1 MIPAQSAGLITPQT
15 APSPALMGEQPK
27 PYKKGEFE
35 KLFAQKIFGSHLFLQ
50 NQKVVFTPLK
60 QWAAVKAARA
70 KVGKVPLSCI
80 LECLDSEGRTYFTTN
95 G

>member
-1 MIPAQSAGLITPQT
+1 MFSVFFLTFAFC
-15 APSPALMGEQPK
+15 ALRLPK
-27 PYKKGEFE
+27 KV
-35 KLFAQKIFGSHLFLQ
+35 FAQKIFGSHLFLQ
-50 NQKVVFTPLK
+50 NQKVVFTPQK
-60 QWAAVKAARA
+60 QWAAIKAARA